1 MTERK
6 TIWICLSLFT
16 QRHIVKVKHLV
27 FNWLVGK
34 DIHGS
39 WGMNSN
45 DFCGPLVF
53 PRVYPE
59 VDILG
64 FE

>member
-6 TIWICLSLFT
+6 TVWICLSLFT
-16 QRHIVKVKHLV
+16 QRHTVKVKHLV

-45 DFCGPLVF
+45 DFCF
-53 PRVYPE
+53 FESTPRLTFL
-59 VDILG
+59 ILNKMPP
-64 FE
+64 